1 MNPISRSVKRSLR
14 LILMIAFIVELNG
27 CAHTPP
33 TTRTASPTSP
43 ETRPTSSTETAP
55 TATTVTT
62 DTAPPAATEPG
73 APFEVRMRYVD
84 TTNAQII
91 TATEPLVVTTP
102 DQGLKRLPEGRW
114 QIRHRTTR
122 RATIVHPVY
131 AKAFAHNE
139 TRLLAEERQRFRDQ
153 GYSTFVTTMG
163 RSVTSSKGVVYD
175 GRKYWLG
182 IDRCA
187 TEQEAARLKEKLR
200 GQKVWA
206 WTRPEIQRPSEGTL
220 TFHDGSGKAVLLT
233 PTPVR
238 VRSAGAVALED
249 ARAGKAPI
257 EVSGP
262 FDMELD
268 RDGHL
273 AVLGELPIEDYLK
286 GILPAEMYPS
296 WPLEALKAQAVAARS
311 EIIAHAGGKH
321 YFDGFDFCIE
331 QHCRAYAGDEG
342 RHARTDQAVKETTA
356 LVLTDGDNAI
366 VPTVFSANCG
376 GWTENNENV
385 WDGAPAPALR
395 GRSDH
400 HGRYNAQGNRSV
412 EKWIGSKPD
421 SFCAHDG
428 QYYRWSRSL
437 SLTNLSK
444 RLNSQ
449 YGIGTLTQVKALER
463 GVSGRLKAV
472 QLVGSR
478 KTVTVRKELNIRR
491 AFENLPSALCTFSV
505 DRRAGVLHVRGAGR
519 GHGVGLC
526 QQGACGM
533 AQAAQQYDAILL
545 HYFQGVKISHI

>member
-1 MNPISRSVKRSLR
+1 MNCISWSVKRSCR
-14 LILMIAFIVELNG
+14 LVLPLYLAFALNG
-27 CAHTPP
+27 CVHTPP
-33 TTRTASPTSP
+33 TTGTAVPP
-43 ETRPTSSTETAP
+43 STESRPAP
-55 TATTVTT
+55 STTSESPVATTTT
-62 DTAPPAATEPG
+62 PPSPSAPG
-73 APFEVRMRYVD
+73 ASFEVRMRYVD
-84 TTNAQII
+84 TAKEQHI
-91 TATEPLVVTTP
+91 TATESLVVTTT
-102 DQGLKRLPEGRW
+102 DKGLQRLPEGRW
-114 QIRHRTTR
+114 QIRHRATR
-122 RATIVHPVY
+122 SATIVHPVY

-139 TRLLAEERQRFRDQ
+139 TKLLAEERQRFRDQ
-153 GYSTFVTTMG
+153 GFSTFVTTMG
-163 RSVTSSKGVVYD
+163 RSVTASNGAVYD

-200 GQKVWA
+200 GQKIWA
-206 WTRPEIQRPSEGTL
+206 WTRPEIQRPTEGTL
-220 TFHDGSGKAVLLT
+220 SFHDATGRAVLVSAA
-233 PTPVR
+233 PVR
-238 VRSAGAVALED
+238 VRSAGPVALED
-249 ARAGKAPI
+249 ARAGKAPLEI
-257 EVSGP
+257 SGP
-262 FDMELD
+262 FDLELD

-273 AVLGELPIEDYLK
+273 AVLGELPIEEYLK

-331 QHCRAYAGDEG
+331 QHCRAYSGDEG
-342 RHARTDQAVKETTA
+342 RHERTDLAVKETTA
-356 LVLTDGDNAI
+356 LVLTDGENAI

-395 GRSDH
+395 GRSDRQ
-400 HGRYNAQGNRSV
+400 GRYAAQGNHGV
-412 EKWIGSKPD
+412 EKWIGSKPTA
-421 SFCAHDG
+421 FCAHDD

-437 SLTNLSK
+437 PLANLSK
-444 RLNSQ
+444 RLNGQ
-449 YGIGTLTQVKALER
+449 YGIGNLTRVEALER

-491 AFENLPSALCTFSV
+491 AFENLPSALCTFHV
-505 DRRAGVLHVRGAGR
+505 DRKSGVLHVRGAGR

-533 AQAAQQYDAILL
+533 AQASQKYDTILL

>member
-1 MNPISRSVKRSLR
+1 MIRITCSVKQALR
-14 LILMIAFIVELNG
+14 LVLALGLVSALNG
-27 CAHTPP
+27 CVHTPP
-33 TTRTASPTSP
+33 TTGTAP
-43 ETRPTSSTETAP
+43 PTSSET
-55 TATTVTT
+55 
-62 DTAPPAATEPG
+62 PPAAPAEGAPATTEPTPPPAPSEPG
-73 APFEVRMRYVD
+73 APFAVRMRFVD
-84 TTNAQII
+84 TSKEQII
-91 TATEPLVVTTP
+91 TAREPLVVTTP

-122 RATIVHPVY
+122 RARIVHPVFVQ
-131 AKAFAHNE
+131 AFAHNE

-163 RSVTSSKGVVYD
+163 RSVTTAQGVVYD

-206 WTRPEIQRPSEGTL
+206 WTRPEIHQPSEGTL
-220 TFHDGSGKAVLLT
+220 TFHDSSGKAVLLT
-233 PTPVR
+233 ATPVR

-257 EVSGP
+257 EISGP
-262 FDMELD
+262 FDLELD

-273 AVLGELPIEDYLK
+273 AVLGELPIEEYLK

-342 RHARTDQAVKETTA
+342 RHARTDQAVKETTS

-395 GRSDH
+395 GRSDRQ
-400 HGRYNAQGNRSV
+400 GRYSAEGNRSV
-412 EKWIGSKPD
+412 EKWIGSKP
-421 SFCAHDG
+421 SAYCAHDG

-437 SLTNLSK
+437 PLASLSK

-449 YGIGTLTQVKALER
+449 YGIGNLTQVKALER
-463 GVSGRLKAV
+463 GVSGRLKAI

-478 KTVTVRKELNIRR
+478 KTVTIRKELNIRR
-491 AFENLPSALCTFSV
+491 AFENLPSALCTFHV
-505 DRRAGVLHVRGAGR
+505 DRGAGVLHVRGAGR

-533 AQAAQQYDAILL
+533 AQASKSYDTILL